1 MLLKL
6 SHASTLSIWNKEIQA
21 KSSEVN
27 YAPAIYGDTFWLQ
40 SFGRVIILLWQ
51 MPKFM
56 RYYTV
61 FALFY
66 FEFEGDFQVQASGG
80 LYLEERF
87 NGGFFA
93 LRFWGTYI

>member
-1 MLLKL
+1 MEQGNPSQELK
-6 SHASTLSIWNKEIQA
+6 
-21 KSSEVN
+21 VN

-51 MPKFM
+51 MPKFIC
-56 RYYTV
+56 YYTV

-66 FEFEGDFQVQASGG
+66 FEFEGNFQVQAPGG

-93 LRFWGTYI
+93 LRVWGTYI

>member
-1 MLLKL
+1 MEQGNPSQELK
-6 SHASTLSIWNKEIQA
+6 
-21 KSSEVN
+21 VN

-56 RYYTV
+56 CYYTV

-66 FEFEGDFQVQASGG
+66 FEFEGYFRLQAGAFSWRGD
-80 LYLEERF
+80 LSE
-87 NGGFFA
+87 GF
-93 LRFWGTYI
+93 LRY

>member
-1 MLLKL
+1 MEQGNPSQELK
-6 SHASTLSIWNKEIQA
+6 
-21 KSSEVN
+21 VN

-56 RYYTV
+56 CYYTV

-66 FEFEGDFQVQASGG
+66 FEFEGNFQVQAPGG
-80 LYLEERF
+80 LYLEKRF

-93 LRFWGTYI
+93 LRVWGTYI

>member
-1 MLLKL
+1 MEQGNPSQELK
-6 SHASTLSIWNKEIQA
+6 
-21 KSSEVN
+21 VN

-56 RYYTV
+56 CYYTV

-66 FEFEGDFQVQASGG
+66 FEFEGNFQVQAPGG

-93 LRFWGTYI
+93 LRVWGTYL

>member
-1 MLLKL
+1 MEQGNPSQELK
-6 SHASTLSIWNKEIQA
+6 
-21 KSSEVN
+21 VN

-56 RYYTV
+56 CYYTV

-66 FEFEGDFQVQASGG
+66 FGFEGNFQVQAPGG
-80 LYLEERF
+80 LYLEERL

-93 LRFWGTYI
+93 LRVWGTYI